1 MIQETNVVQLIRY
14 FQWITVSPVIGRKIE
29 DKRIDV
35 NDRMD
40 TTELHVYSAL
50 RWTNNIHFQI
60 FELKNNQ
67 KPFPFPEEMFLP
79 GQFSK

>member
-29 DKRIDV
+29 DKRIDA

-50 RWTNNIHFQI
+50 
-60 FELKNNQ
+60 
-67 KPFPFPEEMFLP
+67 
-79 GQFSK
+79 S